1 MSRRHAAAASLTLF
15 DGVAVVEPERLVA
28 GVDEAGRGPLAGPV
42 AVAAVVFDPS
52 RPRINGLDD
61 SKQLTAARREQLHD
75 RIIERALAWHVVLVD
90 VDTIDRLNI
99 YQATLQGMREVVA
112 AVAHVAGFARIDGN
126 VVPKGLVLPAQALI
140 GGDGI
145 DRAIMAASILARF
158 RATVTCRTSTPATR
172 STASSSTRAMA
183 RRPTWPPCVNTAP
196 ALSIGAASPRYVSAW
211 TPPAPRNGLNGRRRR
226 QAVR

>member
-99 YQATLQGMREVVA
+99 YQATCRACARWWQRSPRGRLRPHRRQRGAQGPGA
-112 AVAHVAGFARIDGN
+112 AGPGADRWRRHRPRDHGGVDPGQGFARPLHAGR
-126 VVPKGLVLPAQALI
+126 PRPPPAVRL
-140 GGDGI
+140 
-145 DRAIMAASILARF
+145 RAAQGYG
-158 RATVTCRTSTPATR
+158 TPAHLAALREHGPCMEHRR
-172 STASSSTRAMA
+172 SFAPVRECLDTTRAP
-183 RRPTWPPCVNTAP
+183 RSPERPPTA
-196 ALSIGAASPRYVSAW
+196 
-211 TPPAPRNGLNGRRRR
+211 TGLR
-226 QAVR
+226 